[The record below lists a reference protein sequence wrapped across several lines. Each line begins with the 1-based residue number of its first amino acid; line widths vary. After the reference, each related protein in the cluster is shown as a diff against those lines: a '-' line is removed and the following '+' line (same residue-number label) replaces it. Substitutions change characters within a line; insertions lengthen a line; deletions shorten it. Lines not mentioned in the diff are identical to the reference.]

1 MEEFHGDAILIGDDT
16 EGTAADLPA
25 GHGGDGIAALLP
37 DGRGLVQLLEIV
49 PEEPTPE
56 PDAHRGEPAHRH
68 IQSGL
73 EHLGIHFLGQSG
85 GETEYIAPVLPQGGG
100 IDLRR
105 VVQPH
110 PPELLL
116 PAQVPGEE
124 GVNGFPVLP
133 VLRKAVEQ
141 IGVPPLRVNDQ
152 LAAAPGG
159 AKGLVYPLGVAEQQ
173 LVPAYEDQAGWKAC
187 QVPKEGRGQRSLG
200 LLGIAPGIEGKLL
213 LRKGHIPL
221 QIGPEALSGQG
232 QVRPGGDGNDAAGE
246 REPQLLQ
253 PQAQAEAQAAAGAFA
268 AETDFLRGVAL
279 VQQISVALQSVLQRR
294 RKGGLRG
301 QTIGGAEDLGTGF
314 VRQSGPEAQGVV
326 QAAAGVAAA
335 VEIQD
340 HSIPPQVF
348 GQHPGTLKVG
358 KIVAFGPHLAVVGRP
373 HQFPQGILPPAG
385 GLQGAVGQHGL
396 HVGQL
401 LPEFVG

>member
-1 MEEFHGDAILIGDDT
+1 MEEFHGDTVLIGDDT

-49 PEEPTPE
+49 PEEPPPE

-73 EHLGIHFLGQSG
+73 EHPGIHFLGQSS

-105 VVQPH
+105 VVQTH
-110 PPELLL
+110 PPELLH

-152 LAAAPGG
+152 LAAASGG

-173 LVPAYEDQAGWKAC
+173 LVPAYENQAGWKAR

-200 LLGIAPGIEGKLL
+200 LLGVAPGIEGELL

-232 QVRPGGDGNDAAGE
+232 QIRPGGDGDEAAGE

-253 PQAQAEAQAAAGAFA
+253 LQAQAEAQAAAGAFA

-279 VQQISVALQSVLQRR
+279 VQQISVALQSVLHRR
-294 RKGGLRG
+294 RERGLRG
-301 QTIGGAEDLGTGF
+301 QAIGGAEDLGTGF
-314 VRQSGPEAQGVV
+314 VSQSGPEAQGVV

-348 GQHPGTLKVG
+348 G
-358 KIVAFGPHLAVVGRP
+358 
-373 HQFPQGILPPAG
+373 
-385 GLQGAVGQHGL
+385 
-396 HVGQL
+396 
-401 LPEFVG
+401 